1 VSLILGLSEPVLL
14 IDGEGEAEKV
24 PEEEGESERDG
35 ESDAEEV
42 VESEGDTEEEGERD
56 SDAVEVTDLL
66 SLPDFDVVDVML
78 ELSDIEGEGQLCE
91 LFELDD
97 ELFLLGDTEILIDED
112 LDLLEV
118 VESLGEIVAEE
129 VGELV
134 RVMSRWH

>member
-1 VSLILGLSEPVLL
+1 MSLILGLSEPVLL
-14 IDGEGEAEKV
+14 IDGEREAEKV